1 LEEKTLEEVNIGF
14 LTIKV
19 IVGFATIFFIKKFI
33 YLLLYIKEIN
43 FILLNRI
50 NLLKTTFKLFTLKE

>member
-1 LEEKTLEEVNIGF
+1 LGEKTLEEVNIGF

-50 NLLKTTFKLFTLKE
+50 NLLKTTFKLSTLKE

>member
-1 LEEKTLEEVNIGF
+1 MEEVNIGF

>member
-1 LEEKTLEEVNIGF
+1 MEEVNIGF

-50 NLLKTTFKLFTLKE
+50 NLLKTTFKLSTLKE

>member
-19 IVGFATIFFIKKFI
+19 IVGFATLFFIKKFI

>member
-50 NLLKTTFKLFTLKE
+50 NLLKTTFKLSTLKE

>member
-1 LEEKTLEEVNIGF
+1 LEEVNIGF